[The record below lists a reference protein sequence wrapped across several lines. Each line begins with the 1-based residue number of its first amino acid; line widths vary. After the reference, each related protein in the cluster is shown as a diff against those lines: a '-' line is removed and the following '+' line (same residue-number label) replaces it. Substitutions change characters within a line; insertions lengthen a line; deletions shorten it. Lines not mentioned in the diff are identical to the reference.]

1 VIAMTNSRAGR
12 LLIAV
17 AGIAMALTAAMPST
31 SNAAIDKAK
40 SHRPADGKWKF
51 YNGGAGARKGTL
63 TVSDHGRR
71 AEDLSIIPPS
81 FCGKGRRLT
90 VLGAKPIR
98 KGGPGGGTEW
108 YVGATK
114 NTVLQVKFTQGTTK
128 GDAQL
133 TVYFLNNE
141 GEAFVTLDVPGC
153 GDLNWALSAP
163 KHNK

>member
-1 VIAMTNSRAGR
+1 MTNSRARR

-17 AGIAMALTAAMPST
+17 AGIAMALTAVMPSA

-40 SHRPADGKWKF
+40 SHRPADGQWKF
-51 YNGGAGARKGTL
+51 YNGGAGSRKGTL
-63 TVSDHGRR
+63 TVSDHGKR
-71 AEDLSIIPPS
+71 AKDISIIPAS
-81 FCGKGRRLT
+81 FCGNGRLT
-90 VLGAKPIR
+90 VLGVKPIR

-114 NTVLQVKFTQGTTK
+114 NTVLQVKFKQGATK

-141 GEAFVTLDVPGC
+141 SEALVTLDVPNC

-163 KHNK
+163 KHKK